1 MCRESTCKVA
11 VPAIRKWEW
20 KSMELEAK
28 RGQSLIITCLIHV
41 WQSDRLNDQR
51 FWAPFRIRSKNGLIN
66 KSWLFDFLFLW
77 LALTTRNAVSAAKPV
92 QETGRILRRLSP
104 AWTLLCFTAQQNCQP
119 VNASNASMSMG
130 AGVTAIIVIYT
141 SKKCICG
148 FRRMGSHLTIRILTS
163 LDFTEW

>member
-1 MCRESTCKVA
+1 MGMEIHGAGGKKRTEFNYYMPYPCL
-11 VPAIRKWEW
+11 AIWSLEWSAILSSIQNPEQKW
-20 KSMELEAK
+20 S
-28 RGQSLIITCLIHV
+28 
-41 WQSDRLNDQR
+41 
-51 FWAPFRIRSKNGLIN
+51 IN

-77 LALTTRNAVSAAKPV
+77 LALTTRNVVSAAKPV